1 MSSVAIDRTA
11 RAVFDKAMYLID
23 AQNESTGN
31 TRNSDTR
38 EYEVRTVGILNNLL
52 DAVYPASDTYAV
64 GADGRR
70 GALDDIAQ
78 LDDELDL
85 DARILRDV
93 LPNGL
98 AAKLLSEE
106 NPTLANYFQQCFE
119 QSLAAARAGRPAA
132 FESIDGDVGGAY
144 GGIEFGEFSRWGY

>member
-1 MSSVAIDRTA
+1 MEINRTVQAI
-11 RAVFDKAMYLID
+11 FDKAMYLMD

-31 TRNSDTR
+31 TDTSDTFALGEDGKR
-38 EYEVRTVGILNNLL
+38 
-52 DAVYPASDTYAV
+52 PAL
-64 GADGRR
+64 G
-70 GALDDIAQ
+70 DIT
-78 LDDELDL
+78 DFTDELDL

-119 QSLAAARAGRPAA
+119 QSLVEARARIPAR
-132 FESIDGDVGGAY
+132 FESIDDSLPY
-144 GGIEFGEFSRWGY
+144 GGLEYGEFGRW

>member
-1 MSSVAIDRTA
+1 MIDKTVQ
-11 RAVFDKAMYLID
+11 AVFDKAMYLID

-31 TRNSDTR
+31 TMTGDTK

-52 DAVYPASDTYAV
+52 DVVYPASDTFSV
-64 GADGRR
+64 TEPGRR
-70 GALDDIAQ
+70 PALDDITSFT
-78 LDDELDL
+78 DKLDL

-119 QSLAAARAGRPAA
+119 QGLAAARAAIPAA
-132 FESIDGDVGGAY
+132 FEDIDGDEGGPY
-144 GGIEFGEFSRWGY
+144 GGIEFGRFGRWEY